1 MKTSR
6 GSPRTLLEPG
16 AYGTTTLQVPK
27 GTNGRAGHEAAL
39 STLATNDCLALPA
52 TVESANVFR
61 RK

>member
-1 MKTSR
+1 MI
-6 GSPRTLLEPG
+6 

-27 GTNGRAGHEAAL
+27 GTNGRAGHEAVLLTWA
-39 STLATNDCLALPA
+39 SNDSLALPA